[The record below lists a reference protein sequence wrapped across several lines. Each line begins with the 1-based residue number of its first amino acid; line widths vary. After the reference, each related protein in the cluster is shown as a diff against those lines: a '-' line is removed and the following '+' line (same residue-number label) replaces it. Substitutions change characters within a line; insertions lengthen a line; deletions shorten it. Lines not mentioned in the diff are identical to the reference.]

1 MRRSLLTLLSV
12 TALVLFS
19 APAVA
24 PTVALAAG
32 TAHSPARH
40 CVAEAVPAGRSAR
53 PAVTCYATFA
63 QSIRAATRG
72 RVRLPA
78 NAAPG
83 SVTPHQL
90 NAGAASPDTSYVL
103 SIDYDGTNFTGASL
117 TWTQSSRCGSF
128 QAASMPSGW
137 NDRVSSVEAFSNCA
151 NSLFKN
157 NNYGTPRYNIGRN
170 GSVANLGSFSN
181 VTSSEKWCPTS
192 PC

>member
-1 MRRSLLTLLSV
+1 VRRSLLTLLSV

-19 APAVA
+19 APAIA
-24 PTVALAAG
+24 PAVALAAG
-32 TAHSPARH
+32 TAQAPRSH
-40 CVAEAVPAGRSAR
+40 CVAQAVPAGSSAR

-78 NAAPG
+78 NAAAG
-83 SVTPHQL
+83 SITASQL
-90 NAGAASPDTSYVL
+90 NAGAAPDATYVL
-103 SIDYDGTNFTGASL
+103 SIDWDGTSFSGASL
-117 TWTQSSRCGSF
+117 TWTQSARCGSF

-181 VTSSEKWCPTS
+181 VTSSQKWCPTS